1 MTRAEAD
8 ATAISLYERGGQHTA
23 QMLSR
28 AGLST
33 DGDAGPL
40 LIDDGLATVYV
51 PPGWTASLDTS
62 GNIVIRKEG

>member
-1 MTRAEAD
+1 
-8 ATAISLYERGGQHTA
+8 
-23 QMLSR
+23 MLSR

-33 DGDAGPL
+33 EGDAGPL